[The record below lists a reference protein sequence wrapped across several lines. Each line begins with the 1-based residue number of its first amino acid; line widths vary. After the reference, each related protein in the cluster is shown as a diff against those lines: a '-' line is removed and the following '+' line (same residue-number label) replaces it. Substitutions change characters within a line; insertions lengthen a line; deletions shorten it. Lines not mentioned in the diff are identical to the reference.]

1 MQVNVLPTETQALL
15 GATHEA
21 IITYEDLTAAATTQ
35 ILTGIN
41 IPVGSWVKG
50 GPHILEQDFDSPAS
64 SSLTYSAGDG
74 SDADLFMTA
83 TEIDVAATEVDY
95 KAPTPGSGA
104 PAVGTGKA
112 YVGPNTDTLD
122 IAFTST
128 GDNLSDFTQGK
139 IRYFFSLVDLD
150 TLK

>member
-1 MQVNVLPTETQALL
+1 MQVNVLPRETQALL

-21 IITYEDLTAAATTQ
+21 IITHEDLTAAATTQ
-35 ILTGIN
+35 ILSSIS
-41 IPVGSWVKG
+41 IPAGSWVKG
-50 GPHILEQDFDSPAS
+50 GPHILEEDFDSPDS

-74 SDADLFMTA
+74 TDADLFMTA

-95 KAPTPGSGA
+95 KAPTPGAGA
-104 PAVGTGKA
+104 AAVGTGKA
-112 YVGPNTDTLD
+112 YDSADTLD
-122 IAFTST
+122 IAFTSS

-139 IRYFFSLVDLD
+139 LRYYFSLVDLD

>member
-1 MQVNVLPTETQALL
+1 MEVNVLPTETQALI

-21 IITYEDLTAAATTQ
+21 VITHEDLTASATTQ
-35 ILTGIN
+35 ILSGIN

-50 GPHILEQDFDSPAS
+50 GPHILEQDFDSPDS

-74 SDADLFMTA
+74 TDADLFMTA

-95 KAPTPGSGA
+95 KAPTPGSG
-104 PAVGTGKA
+104 
-112 YVGPNTDTLD
+112 YVGPLADTLD
-122 IAFTST
+122 IAFTSS

-139 IRYFFSLVDLD
+139 LRYYFSLVDLD